1 MTSEIDF
8 LWLVISKVY
17 CEVCVSVYLL
27 FFYSYMMVLKNCLK
41 YIFKNLAYFWKY
53 EMCLYENYAL
63 SIIAWHLR
71 ESYVAYVEK
80 NICFDEGN
88 NGKDYD

>member
-1 MTSEIDF
+1 
-8 LWLVISKVY
+8 
-17 CEVCVSVYLL
+17 
-27 FFYSYMMVLKNCLK
+27 
-41 YIFKNLAYFWKY
+41 
-53 EMCLYENYAL
+53 MCLYENYAL

-71 ESYVAYVEK
+71 ESYVASVEK

>member
-1 MTSEIDF
+1 MKFFVIGHKQSL
-8 LWLVISKVY
+8 LWSVCQCTLV
-17 CEVCVSVYLL
+17 L
-27 FFYSYMMVLKNCLK
+27 FYSYRMVLKNCLK

-71 ESYVAYVEK
+71 ESYVASVEK